1 LYSRCCNLSMRTVM
15 RMKRTS
21 SEWLKN
27 EIIKYIV
34 RMGLRPR
41 DKLPSERELAQMF
54 RVSRTTVREAIKR
67 LEERGVVKVEAPK
80 GIFVASDL
88 HELSFYV
95 SLSIKFTPS
104 RDFII
109 DLLRARGAMEELAV
123 ELTIENSSK
132 EELRNLVN
140 TLAELNLVD
149 PDQDMAFHRKFF
161 ELSGNAVLMS
171 FFEAFYDLLS
181 AIWHPPFVE
190 RTYGRA
196 SLPYHNELLEAI
208 LQKDIDTA
216 RSLVRKIIETDI
228 KVLLSSSPEKLSQ
241 DHQ

>member
-1 LYSRCCNLSMRTVM
+1 MR
-15 RMKRTS
+15 KTS

-88 HELSFYV
+88 HELSFTV
-95 SLSIKFTPS
+95 SFSIKFTPS

-123 ELTIENSSK
+123 ELTIQNCSK
-132 EELRNLVN
+132 EELTNLVKN
-140 TLAELNLVD
+140 LAKLNLED

-161 ELSGNAVLMS
+161 ELSGSTMLMS
-171 FFEAFYDLLS
+171 FFEAFFDLLS
-181 AIWHPPFVE
+181 AIWYPPFVE
-190 RTYGRA
+190 RTYGREG
-196 SLPYHNELLEAI
+196 LPYHKELLNAI
-208 LQKDIDTA
+208 LVRDVHKA